1 MSVPVHNLL
10 RTVQLEG
17 SWKFE
22 IFCQTLGGIEIVILL
37 ILHVFRN
44 IYVSC
49 VVNYVQYIGTTYDS
63 DYLLCLVN
71 SICVWAMWLLGG
83 EYSDGIQWN

>member
-49 VVNYVQYIGTTYDS
+49 VVNYVY
-63 DYLLCLVN
+63 
-71 SICVWAMWLLGG
+71 SILEQLMIQIIYFVWSIQSVCEQSECWEG
-83 EYSDGIQWN
+83 STDGIQ